1 MVDFVLVGH
10 DSSRAT
16 VVVVESESQLVNP
29 SVGNVG
35 NKFPPLLA
43 GGCFLGLVK
52 FEFEK
57 FKLCLKLRVVV

>member
-1 MVDFVLVGH
+1 MLDFVLVGH
-10 DSSRAT
+10 DSSWAT

-35 NKFPPLLA
+35 NKFPPFLA
-43 GGCFLGLVK
+43 RGCFLRLVK

-57 FKLCLKLRVVV
+57 FKLCLKLRIVV